1 MIVDQTHLLEVAKQK
16 KYTFISTGMSSY
28 KQIDKAVDI
37 FRSNNCDFELMHCIA
52 AYPFEDKIANLNL
65 ISELKKKYN
74 CKVGY
79 SGHEKGGLAISF
91 AAIAL
96 GATSLER
103 HVTLDRTMYGSDQAA
118 SITIK
123 TLGDLV
129 DGVRKIELAV
139 KGSLKKEILDIEIP
153 IAKKL
158 RMHIK
163 QKN

>member
-1 MIVDQTHLLEVAKQK
+1 
-16 KYTFISTGMSSY
+16 
-28 KQIDKAVDI
+28 
-37 FRSNNCDFELMHCIA
+37 
-52 AYPFEDKIANLNL
+52 
-65 ISELKKKYN
+65 
-74 CKVGY
+74 
-79 SGHEKGGLAISF
+79 
-91 AAIAL
+91 
-96 GATSLER
+96 
-103 HVTLDRTMYGSDQAA
+103 MYGSDQAA

-139 KGSLKKEILDIEIP
+139 KGSLKKEILDIELP

>member
-1 MIVDQTHLLEVAKQK
+1 
-16 KYTFISTGMSSY
+16 MSSY
-28 KQIDKAVDI
+28 KEIDKAVDI

-52 AYPFEDKIANLNL
+52 AYPFEDKISNLNL

-139 KGSLKKEILDIEIP
+139 KGSLKKEILDIELP